1 MISLNGGKTYLGAAL
16 LAFSAIAPLL
26 GISAELSHAVQL
38 MGEAIMGAG
47 IGHKIQKAGS
57 KG

>member
-1 MISLNGGKTYLGAAL
+1 MSPLNGSKTYLGAAL

-26 GISAELSHAVQL
+26 GISAELSHAMQL

>member
-1 MISLNGGKTYLGAAL
+1 MSILTGGKTYLGAAL

-26 GISAELSHAVQL
+26 GISAELSHALQL

-47 IGHKIQKAGS
+47 IGHKIQKAS
-57 KG
+57 NKL